1 MASLLKSEV
10 TYEVL
15 AILEALSGHRKCGS
29 NFVTSGVL
37 ASMAKYLN
45 SEIEDLQEFAITA
58 FYNLSSNSDICS
70 DIVSLGCIPKLVP
83 LLNYGN
89 LSGKCM
95 FILKNLCDTEEARIS
110 IIETNGCISSIA
122 QRLGFGSLEDQ
133 EHAVAILLSLCS
145 QRVEYCELVMAEG
158 VIPPLSYI
166 SYNGSERGKA
176 GATELLR
183 LLRDVQ
189 DIEQQECCVSEPPPS
204 YEPPCNS
211 EQRKPSKKSGFFGIF
226 GKHNPLKKK

>member
-1 MASLLKSEV
+1 M

-37 ASMAKYLN
+37 ASIAKYLD
-45 SEIEDLQEFAITA
+45 SEVGDLQEFAIKT

-83 LLNYGN
+83 LLNYEN
-89 LSGKCM
+89 LSGKCI
-95 FILKNLCDTEEARIS
+95 FILKNLCHTEDARIS
-110 IIETNGCISSIA
+110 IVETNGCISSIA
-122 QRLGFGSLEDQ
+122 QCLWLGSLEDQ
-133 EHAVAILLSLCS
+133 EHAVTILLSLCS
-145 QRVEYCELVMAEG
+145 QRFEYCELVMEEG
-158 VIPPLSYI
+158 VIPPLSSI
-166 SYNGSERGKA
+166 TMKGSEKGKA

-183 LLRDVQ
+183 LLRDFQ
-189 DIEQQECCVSEPPPS
+189 DNEQQEPCVSEPPYS

-211 EQRKPSKKSGFFGIF
+211 EQGKPSKKSGFLGMNISIF
-226 GKHNPLKKK
+226 SKRGLLKKK